1 MTKQVRG
8 TFAIATV
15 AVIAIAGAA
24 LAESVKIGPVKGSTY
39 AGVVKGETIT
49 LRVAKGGSVKVT
61 LPNAPAYCQGGSGPA
76 KQHTKSVP
84 NPRTHQLTAKIS
96 YTAVGSSH
104 VFAKVTIK
112 GYFDTFG
119 TATPV
124 FQGTVKSTFTAN
136 GSRGCDGQESFEATK
151 L

>member
-1 MTKQVRG
+1 MINQLRG
-8 TFAIATV
+8 VFAIAIIALV
-15 AVIAIAGAA
+15 AMAGAA
-24 LAESVKIGPVKGSTY
+24 LGETVKMGPIRGSTY

-49 LRVAKGGSVKVT
+49 LKVAKNGSVKVT
-61 LPNAPAYCQGGSGPA
+61 LPNAPAYCQGGSGPV

-84 NPRTHQLTAKIS
+84 NPKSHQLTAKIS
-96 YTAVGSSH
+96 YTAVGSTH

-124 FQGTVKSTFTAN
+124 FQGTVKSVFTAD
-136 GSRGCDGQESFEATK
+136 GSKSCDGQESFQATK